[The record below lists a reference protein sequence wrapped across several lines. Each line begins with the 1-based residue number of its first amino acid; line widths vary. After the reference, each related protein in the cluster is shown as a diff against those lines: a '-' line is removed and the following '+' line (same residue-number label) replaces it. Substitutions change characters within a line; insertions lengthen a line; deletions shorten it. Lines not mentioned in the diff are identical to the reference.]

1 MEAFRKSSQI
11 SIIKGKEVVPN
22 PILTFDEAGFPAE
35 IMKTLQKTDFSAP
48 MPWVYPDYLFLAFFG
63 VF

>member
-1 MEAFRKSSQI
+1 VEAFRKSSQI

-35 IMKTLQKTDFSAP
+35 IMKTLQKTDFAAP
-48 MPWVYPDYLFLAFFG
+48 MP
-63 VF
+63 